1 MKFSDLKSGLVGF
14 GGGFLSSLCC
24 LLPLTV
30 ILLGLGSGAFMV
42 TTMQFRSVLL
52 PIGLLG
58 VGVGYF
64 LYFREKRRCE
74 ALGCHMVGS
83 KFNLV
88 LLIVASLMLAIEVV
102 FVVFPEAL
110 WSLMAEG

>member
-1 MKFSDLKSGLVGF
+1 
-14 GGGFLSSLCC
+14 
-24 LLPLTV
+24 
-30 ILLGLGSGAFMV
+30 MV
-42 TTMQFRSVLL
+42 TTMQYRFVLL
-52 PIGLLG
+52 PLGILG
-58 VGVGYF
+58 VGAGYY
-64 LYFREKRRCE
+64 LYFREKRHCQ

-110 WSLMAEG
+110 WSLMVEG